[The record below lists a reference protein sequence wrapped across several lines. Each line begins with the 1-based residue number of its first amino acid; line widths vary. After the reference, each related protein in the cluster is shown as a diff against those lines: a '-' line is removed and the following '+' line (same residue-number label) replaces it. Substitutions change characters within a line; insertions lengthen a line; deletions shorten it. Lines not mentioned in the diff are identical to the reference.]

1 MGGKFGEEVIMGGGK
16 KKGENVEEG
25 MSVLE
30 EEGREVL
37 RD

>member
-1 MGGKFGEEVIMGGGK
+1 MGGGK
-16 KKGENVEEG
+16 KKGENVEED

-37 RD
+37 RDY

>member
-1 MGGKFGEEVIMGGGK
+1 MGGGK

-37 RD
+37 RDY